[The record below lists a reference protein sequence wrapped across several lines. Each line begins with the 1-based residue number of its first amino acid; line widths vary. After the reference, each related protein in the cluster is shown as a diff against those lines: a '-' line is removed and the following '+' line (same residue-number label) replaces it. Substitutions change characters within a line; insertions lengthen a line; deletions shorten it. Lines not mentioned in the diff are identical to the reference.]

1 MFRSLR
7 FRLPALFFAGIV
19 LTGVLAVA
27 IAFGLFQDYTQD
39 QAREELRQEAAGL
52 TQLYADQANK
62 TQEENK
68 PAPFF
73 AAKSLEAASG
83 DRLFY
88 VGLPFFSGRE
98 SGLKTRPARRR
109 RARRGS
115 TA

>member
-52 TQLYADQANK
+52 TQLYVDQANK
-62 TQEENK
+62 TQAQNK
-68 PAPFF
+68 PPPFF

-83 DRLFY
+83 DRLD
-88 VGLPFFSGRE
+88 VDSAVLLEVHELIPDGPPPWVVPP
-98 SGLKTRPARRR
+98 TPAD
-109 RARRGS
+109 
-115 TA
+115 